1 MSSKI
6 LENDLSLFIKNLK
19 LPFSPGLV
27 MTPVNGKMISR
38 TFSTSERLDKY
49 WKLYFVTINTYLDPT
64 HAVGQLFLGI
74 TIDLVIMLY

>member
-1 MSSKI
+1 
-6 LENDLSLFIKNLK
+6 
-19 LPFSPGLV
+19 

-38 TFSTSERLDKY
+38 TFSTSERLHKY

-64 HAVGQLFLGI
+64 HPVGKLFLGI